1 MIGYL
6 PPDQVNLP
14 HESLKITEIDDKA
27 VLFRSTF
34 PDDVIIT
41 VVDLKKEKVLISRR
55 KISRVCSKRER
66 VNMVNP

>member
-14 HESLKITEIDDKA
+14 HESLKIIEIDDKA
-27 VLFRSTF
+27 VLLRSTF

-41 VVDLKKEKVLISRR
+41 VVDLKEEKVLEEDVDISQHD
-55 KISRVCSKRER
+55 
-66 VNMVNP
+66 